1 MAIRNVNIPRVYHE
15 RGLLAKTSCFY
26 YLLGCINGKLF
37 LLVEVFLLIYIKMFS
52 ALVFCLVLVGCLA
65 PPPVADDSGP
75 SGCCDWP
82 SCYDERTGLC
92 LDTCLNTW
100 SQCPGKLFLMNCYSA
115 YMSPFG
121 ELPLQ
126 CFPDAQPHLQEVED
140 LGLTGTPAKIREELH
155 KLNAKNCHPRTGI
168 CRPAIPA

>member
-1 MAIRNVNIPRVYHE
+1 MRKTMYV
-15 RGLLAKTSCFY
+15 LLFAAVSHAAV
-26 YLLGCINGKLF
+26 LG
-37 LLVEVFLLIYIKMFS
+37 
-52 ALVFCLVLVGCLA
+52 
-65 PPPVADDSGP
+65 ADNNAQGGSDGP

-100 SQCPGKLFLMNCYSA
+100 TQCPAKLFLMNCYSQ
-115 YMSPFG
+115 YLSPFG

-126 CFPDAQPHLQEVED
+126 CFPDASPHLQEAEE
-140 LGLTGTPAKIREELH
+140 LGLTGPPAKIRAELH

-168 CRPAIPA
+168 CRPVIP